1 MSGAPPRLANQTC
14 IRVSVGPLPRWQL
27 RSVEVLSNAIE
38 RLKGSPASPGPKRV
52 FRTVVSELAR
62 GLTWPCKPVGHANAQ
77 ADDNAW
83 RCYRIGC
90 AGHSKSKHE
99 YRELAH
105 TFIAKIELV
114 ARKNAAGQSN
124 VNTLAVMPLVACATA
139 SAAIARCALA
149 QGKTQ
154 LAGLPL
160 RILCG

>member
-1 MSGAPPRLANQTC
+1 MVGLGGLEPPTSKLRL
-14 IRVSVGPLPRWQL
+14 
-27 RSVEVLSNAIE
+27 VEVLSNAIE

-114 ARKNAAGQSN
+114 ARKNAAEQ
-124 VNTLAVMPLVACATA
+124 
-139 SAAIARCALA
+139 R
-149 QGKTQ
+149 
-154 LAGLPL
+154 
-160 RILCG
+160 